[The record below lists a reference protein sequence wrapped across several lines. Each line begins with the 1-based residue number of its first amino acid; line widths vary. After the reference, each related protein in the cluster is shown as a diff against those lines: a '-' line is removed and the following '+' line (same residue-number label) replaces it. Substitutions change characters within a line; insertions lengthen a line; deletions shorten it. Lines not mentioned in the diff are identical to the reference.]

1 MENIII
7 ESNQNKIIKEVNALK
22 AKKERDK
29 TGLFILEGKRLV
41 EEIPN
46 SWEIKY

>member
-29 TGLFILEGKRLV
+29 TLV
-41 EEIPN
+41 FLYLRA
-46 SWEIKY
+46 KDL